1 MAARASQEKDPAEAA
16 AGRTPLAQELARVK
30 AEVERLRAAMREH
43 GIGPGDDAA

>member
-1 MAARASQEKDPAEAA
+1 M
-16 AGRTPLAQELARVK
+16 PLAQELALVK